1 MTLSSQCFWKCDSF
15 FSFVRCNTRCK
26 RNMQI
31 EIPDESPRR
40 TWTLCWGRVLLHFSL
55 FGTSYR
61 KTLFQCSL
69 AFYGRI
75 CILSF
80 NKLHLNDFSTRD
92 RKNPNFEHFD
102 QILFTV
108 ILNEVIDTDLQL
120 PLICAYA
127 ENDLENFI
135 IKVLEMQFNTF
146 MLKNFSQYYA

>member
-1 MTLSSQCFWKCDSF
+1 MTASSHLCGAIHDVNETCKSR
-15 FSFVRCNTRCK
+15 SRTRVR
-26 RNMQI
+26 
-31 EIPDESPRR
+31 EEHEHSAGDEYYYTFHYSVPAD
-40 TWTLCWGRVLLHFSL
+40 
-55 FGTSYR
+55 R

-102 QILFTV
+102 QILLTV
-108 ILNEVIDTDLQL
+108 ILNQVIDTNLQL

-135 IKVLEMQFNTF
+135 IKVLEMQFNAF